1 VSLDLDAAARVAEAA
16 ADVAAAVIR
25 PFFRERIGIIRKGD
39 ASPVTAADRAAE
51 QAMRAVLGERFP
63 DHGVIGEEFGAER
76 ADRPCQWVLDPIDGT
91 KSFITGRPSFT
102 TLIALLDRGV
112 PVLGLINQPITG
124 ERWLGLAGRP
134 TRFTAPAGFGAP
146 PPGSWAVTRDGVALA
161 DAQLSCTTLDLFTPE
176 TRPRWERLAAHVGQV
191 TWGGDAYAHG
201 LLALGAVDLI
211 AETTYKLWDWAALV
225 PVIEG
230 AGGVITDWNGSALR
244 PDSDGSVLAAG
255 SAALHGAALGV
266 LAGA

>member
-1 VSLDLDAAARVAEAA
+1 MSLDLDACARVAEAA

-25 PFFRERIGIIRKGD
+25 PFFRERIGVIRKGD

-51 QAMRAVLGERFP
+51 QAIRAVLAERFP
-63 DHGVIGEEFGAER
+63 DHGVIGEEFGSER
-76 ADRPCQWVLDPIDGT
+76 ADRPYQWVLDPIDGT

-112 PVLGLINQPITG
+112 PVLGVINQPITG

-146 PPGSWAVTRDGVALA
+146 AVTREGVALA

-176 TRPRWERLAAHVGQV
+176 TRPRWERLAARVGQV

-201 LLALGAVDLI
+201 LLAVGAVDLI
-211 AETTYKLWDWAALV
+211 AETTYKIWDWAALV
-225 PVIEG
+225 PVVEG

-244 PDSDGSVLAAG
+244 PGSDGSVLAAG